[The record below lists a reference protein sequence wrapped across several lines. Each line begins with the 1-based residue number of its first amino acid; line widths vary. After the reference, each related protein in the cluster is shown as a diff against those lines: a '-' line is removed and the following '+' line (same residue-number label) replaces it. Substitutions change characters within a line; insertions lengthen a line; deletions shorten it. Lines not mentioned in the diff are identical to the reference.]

1 MRLSSR
7 HLSPRLSVIGLA
19 LAGALAL
26 ASCTDDED
34 RGPVVVSVV
43 GHPPDLAA
51 PLDHLPR
58 PAAKLMMEATAQ
70 GLVAFDARGDIY
82 PALAERWIVEDE
94 GKSYIFRLRN
104 ATWPDG
110 DRITSQE
117 VARILSARVKA
128 NASSTLR
135 TDLDAVVEILSMTG
149 EVIEI
154 RLSAPRP
161 NFLQILAQPQMG
173 ITGRNGGTGPY
184 RRDRR
189 GTAWMLTPAL
199 DTNGE
204 GDAPNPPRSA
214 NRVLRAE
221 RMGTGIVRFREGKA
235 ALVLGGRY
243 TDLPLLNFAEVENR
257 AIRVDPVQGLF
268 GLAIM
273 KRDGFLGNA
282 ANREAL
288 SMAIERERL
297 PTLFSLA
304 GWTVTGAIIP
314 GQVNLPRPPLLPRW
328 NDLDIEQRHD
338 YAKVVVSGWKARN
351 GSIAPLRIALP
362 PGPGSNLL
370 YGIIT
375 SDFARIGVPSE
386 RVEPDAAADLR
397 LIDEVAPYDSALWY
411 IGRISCAYEIACSA
425 EATDRFRE
433 AQRAQSVAEM
443 YRKLSEAEALALAH
457 GGYIPLAAPIRWSL
471 VSRRLRGFEPS
482 PRGRHP
488 LNHLLAEPR

>member
-1 MRLSSR
+1 MRFF
-7 HLSPRLSVIGLA
+7 PRLAVIGLA
-19 LAGALAL
+19 LAGALTL
-26 ASCTDDED
+26 GSCSDDED
-34 RGPVVVSVV
+34 RGPVVVSIA
-43 GHPPDLAA
+43 GRPDDLAE
-51 PLDHLPR
+51 PLEHLPS

-70 GLVAFDARGDIY
+70 GLVSFNARGEIE
-82 PALAERWIVEDE
+82 PALAQRWIVEDD

-104 ATWPDG
+104 AKWPDG
-110 DRITSQE
+110 ERITSQE

-128 NASSTLR
+128 NARSILR
-135 TDLDAVVEILSMTG
+135 TDLESVVEILSMTG

-161 NFLQILAQPQMG
+161 NCLQILAQPQMG
-173 ITGRNGGTGPY
+173 ITGKNGGAGPY

-189 GTAWMLTPAL
+189 GKAWMLTPAL
-199 DTNGE
+199 DANGE
-204 GDAPNPPRSA
+204 GETAKAPRSA

-221 RMGTGIVRFREGKA
+221 RMGMAIVRFREGKA

-243 TDLPLLNFAEVENR
+243 ADLPLLNFAEVENR

-273 KRDGFLGNA
+273 RREGFLGDA

-297 PTLFSLA
+297 PAIFSLA
-304 GWTVTGAIIP
+304 GWVVTGSILP
-314 GQVNLPRPPLLPRW
+314 GQMDLPRPPLLPRW
-328 NDLDIEQRHD
+328 SELSIQERRD
-338 YAKVVVSGWKARN
+338 YAKVVISGWKARN
-351 GSIAPLRIALP
+351 GNIAPLRIALP

-375 SDFARIGVPSE
+375 SDFARIGVPTV
-386 RVEPDAAADLR
+386 RVAPDADADLT
-397 LIDEVAPYDSALWY
+397 LIDEVAAYDSPLWY
-411 IGRISCAYEIACSA
+411 IGRISCAYDISCSA

-433 AQRAQSVAEM
+433 AQQAQNLVELS
-443 YRKLSEAEALALAH
+443 RKIIEAEALMLSH

-471 VSRRLRGFEPS
+471 VSRRLRGFQPS

-488 LNHLLAEPR
+488 LNHLLVEPR

>member
-1 MRLSSR
+1 MRF
-7 HLSPRLSVIGLA
+7 SPRLAVIGLA
-19 LAGALAL
+19 IAGALAL
-26 ASCTDDED
+26 GSCSDDED
-34 RGPVVVSVV
+34 RGPVVVSIV
-43 GHPPDLAA
+43 GQPRDLAV

-70 GLVAFDARGDIY
+70 GLVAFNARGEIE
-82 PALAERWIVEDE
+82 PALAQRWIVEDD

-104 ATWPDG
+104 AKWPD
-110 DRITSQE
+110 DERITSQE
-117 VARILSARVKA
+117 VARILSARIKA
-128 NASSTLR
+128 NARSLLR
-135 TDLDAVVEILSMTG
+135 TDLEAVIEVLAMTG
-149 EVIEI
+149 EVVEI

-173 ITGRNGGTGPY
+173 ITGKNGGAGPY

-189 GTAWMLTPAL
+189 GKAWMLTPAV
-199 DTNGE
+199 DANGVS
-204 GDAPNPPRSA
+204 DASRTPRSA

-221 RMGTGIVRFREGKA
+221 RMGTAIVRFREGKA

-243 TDLPLLNFAEVENR
+243 ADLPLLNFAEVENR

-273 KRDGFLGNA
+273 PKEGFLGDA

-297 PTLFSLA
+297 PTIFSLA
-304 GWTVTGAIIP
+304 GWVVTGSILP
-314 GQVNLPRPPLLPRW
+314 GQMNLPRPPLQPRW
-328 NDLDIEQRHD
+328 SELSIQGRRD
-338 YAKVVVSGWKARN
+338 YAKMVVSNWKARN
-351 GSIAPLRIALP
+351 GNIAPLRIALP

-375 SDFARIGVPSE
+375 SDFARIGVPTV
-386 RVEPDAAADLR
+386 RVEPDANADLR

-411 IGRISCAYEIACSA
+411 IGRISCAYEISCSA
-425 EATDRFRE
+425 EATDRFQE
-433 AQRAQSVAEM
+433 AQKSRSVGEM
-443 YRKLSEAEALALAH
+443 SRKIIEAEALMLAH

-471 VSRRLRGFEPS
+471 VSSRLRGFEPS

>member
-1 MRLSSR
+1 MRFFTRFPFIS
-7 HLSPRLSVIGLA
+7 LA

-26 ASCTDDED
+26 GSCSGDED
-34 RGPVVVSVV
+34 SGPVVVSVA
-43 GHPPDLAA
+43 GLPEDLAD
-51 PLDHLPR
+51 PLEHLPR

-70 GLVAFDARGDIY
+70 GLVAFDARGEIE
-82 PALAERWIVEDE
+82 PALAERWIVEDD

-104 ATWPDG
+104 ASWPDG
-110 DRITSQE
+110 DKINSRE
-117 VARILSARVKA
+117 VARILSARFKA
-128 NASSTLR
+128 NAGSTLR
-135 TDLDAVVEILSMTG
+135 TDLEAVEEVVAMTG

-173 ITGRNGGTGPY
+173 ITGKNGGAGPY
-184 RRDRR
+184 RKDRR
-189 GTAWMLTPAL
+189 GKAWMLTPSIDSA
-199 DTNGE
+199 NGE
-204 GDAPNPPRSA
+204 GVERKSPRNA

-221 RMGTGIVRFREGKA
+221 KMAMGVVRFREGKA

-243 TDLPLLNFAEVENR
+243 NDLPLLNFAEVESR

-268 GLAIM
+268 GLAITG
-273 KRDGFLGNA
+273 KEGFLGEP

-288 SMAIERERL
+288 SMVIERERL
-297 PTLFSLA
+297 PTIFSLA
-304 GWTVTGAIIP
+304 GWAVTGSILPA
-314 GQVNLPRPPLLPRW
+314 QLDLPRPPLLPRW
-328 NDLDIEQRHD
+328 NDLGIQERRD
-338 YAKVVVSGWKARN
+338 YAKVVISSWKSRH
-351 GSIAPLRIALP
+351 GRIDPLRIALP

-375 SDFARIGVPSE
+375 SDFARVGVPTV
-386 RVEPDAAADLR
+386 RVLPDADADLT

-411 IGRISCAYEIACSA
+411 VGRVSCAYEISCSI

-433 AQRAQSVAEM
+433 AQQAQNIDEM
-443 YRKLSEAEALALAH
+443 FRKISEAEALTLAH

-471 VSRRLRGFEPS
+471 VSRRLRGFQPS